1 MVMTNVQELATRH
14 CTPCEGNT
22 PPLSQ
27 PQVRDLLARLPG
39 WELKD
44 SQIQRTYK
52 FKNFHETMAFANAV
66 AFIAH
71 REDHHPDMEL
81 SYNKCTIGYSTHT
94 IHGLSEN
101 DFISA
106 AKVDALL

>member
-14 CTPCEGNT
+14 CTACEGNT

-81 SYNKCTIGYSTHT
+81 SYNKCTIGYSTHA
-94 IHGLSEN
+94 IQGLSEN